1 MVFAMWPI
9 TFAAGYPILIHMF
22 TAYEPRHRCYVPG
35 CDPEIGQGGT
45 FYTELFQSFCIS
57 NFQINLK

>member
-22 TAYEPRHRCYVPG
+22 TAYEPRHRCYIPG
-35 CDPEIGQGGT
+35 CDPEIGQG
-45 FYTELFQSFCIS
+45 
-57 NFQINLK
+57 NK

>member
-22 TAYEPRHRCYVPG
+22 TAYEPRHRCYIPD
-35 CDPEIGQGGT
+35 CDPEIGQGIKNKCQ
-45 FYTELFQSFCIS
+45 LSFDVIQ
-57 NFQINLK
+57 NYIKFIAK

>member
-35 CDPEIGQGGT
+35 CDPEIGQGIKLMLV
-45 FYTELFQSFCIS
+45 EL
-57 NFQINLK
+57 

>member
-22 TAYEPRHRCYVPG
+22 TAYEPRHRCYIPG
-35 CDPEIGQGGT
+35 CDPEIGQGIKINNSSVVM
-45 FYTELFQSFCIS
+45 FQPIGFKIT
-57 NFQINLK
+57 